1 MRGYSA
7 FRFSGYKL
15 PRISAHLKSLRS
27 CISPELLSARLRYL
41 CNWHI
46 KVTSPPAEEPQT
58 QTEKDNT
65 RTDLHWKGQIKQKQD
80 FDFWGTLCLEFRV
93 ECQHACLEKQEQISI
108 NSYSNETKMRWSQV
122 KILRL
127 KYFDISK
134 ETLITHKKFERTL
147 ISNCSKIFPSPGKP
161 VVDARYY
168 ILCPPR
174 EGLILSLTSHLIF
187 SC

>member
-1 MRGYSA
+1 M
-7 FRFSGYKL
+7 
-15 PRISAHLKSLRS
+15 
-27 CISPELLSARLRYL
+27 
-41 CNWHI
+41 

-65 RTDLHWKGQIKQKQD
+65 RTDLHWTGQIKQKQD
-80 FDFWGTLCLEFRV
+80 LDFCGTLCLEFRV

-108 NSYSNETKMRWSQV
+108 NSYSNERKMRWSQV

-147 ISNCSKIFPSPGKP
+147 ISICSKIFNWQINWSSLRLKLHLHITQSPRPSPGKS

-168 ILCPPR
+168 PLPTPR
-174 EGLILSLTSHLIF
+174 RFDFVIN
-187 SC
+187 